1 MIAEYA
7 ALFLAGFLSGSI
19 LPMQSEA
26 VFAAMLV
33 SGRYVAWLLLCAVS
47 LGNILGSVLNWGIGK
62 YADCWVHHKWFGQK
76 SRYIELG
83 RRWFDRY
90 GAWVLLLSW
99 VPVIGDPLTVVAG
112 LLSMRFYK
120 FLAIVA
126 LAKTLR
132 YAALMYIVT

>member
-1 MIAEYA
+1 MILDYS
-7 ALFLAGFLSGSI
+7 ALFTAGFLSGSI

-26 VFAAMLV
+26 VFVAMLM
-33 SGRYVAWLLLCAVS
+33 SGRYVAWLLLAAVS
-47 LGNILGSVLNWGIGK
+47 LGNILGSVLNWCIGK
-62 YADCWVHHKWFGQK
+62 YADRWIDHKWFGQK
-76 SRYIELG
+76 ARYIDLG
-83 RRWFDRY
+83 RKWFDRY

-120 FLAIVA
+120 FLVIVA

-132 YAALMYIVT
+132 YAVLMYIVV